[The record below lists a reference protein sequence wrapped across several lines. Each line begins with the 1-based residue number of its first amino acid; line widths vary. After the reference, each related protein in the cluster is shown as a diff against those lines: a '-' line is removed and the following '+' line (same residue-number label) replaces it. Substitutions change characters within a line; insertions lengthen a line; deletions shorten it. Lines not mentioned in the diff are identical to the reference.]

1 MFEGLLL
8 KQIKKLEG
16 ESPTLI
22 KQTMTK
28 QSNTV
33 LNTNTNSAFKFS
45 GLRKDQ
51 IKTVSPEPFNFFISQ
66 E

>member
-51 IKTVSPEPFNFFISQ
+51 INTVSP
-66 E
+66 

>member
-33 LNTNTNSAFKFS
+33 LNTNINSAFKFS

>member
-1 MFEGLLL
+1 MFEGLPL

-33 LNTNTNSAFKFS
+33 LNTNINSAFKFS